1 MNEDWSKKIVNQ
13 TTFTQWKVIE
23 STPFQP
29 DKTKR
34 SYGINQNTFSSSKMH
49 SSYFLGV
56 IFYDFVNS
64 DNTYVAFLL
73 LLGIFASLQC

>member
-1 MNEDWSKKIVNQ
+1 MNEDWSKKLVNQ
-13 TTFTQWKVIE
+13 TTFTQRKVIE

-29 DKTKR
+29 HKTER

-49 SSYFLGV
+49 SSYVLGV

-64 DNTYVAFLL
+64 DNTYVASLL